1 MVCMHHGVMHDG
13 SGEIRFVGQAGAASQ
28 HVLMKLMPQWQPA
41 LLLQP
46 LLMGPPKA
54 FARQRALFY
63 VKMLL
68 RLDCC
73 GKAPFIARLL
83 VALDRRMYPPHCSQ
97 SRMAHAII
105 ARVQTGLCK
114 DALAAHASFHA
125 AYPRTI
131 IHDGYQY
138 KTLADHDPHSTD
150 CVNEIG
156 KLRALDP
163 AWRICPCTPA
173 TVRVCAAY
181 PWQAYTLVFADGS
194 AVGTSEYNP
203 GMSVVK
209 SRALYKDSDGR
220 YEATSRFITDQG
232 KLLKCDVFIRRKL

>member
-73 GKAPFIARLL
+73 GKV
-83 VALDRRMYPPHCSQ
+83 VAL
-97 SRMAHAII
+97 
-105 ARVQTGLCK
+105 L
-114 DALAAHASFHA
+114 ALF
-125 AYPRTI
+125 
-131 IHDGYQY
+131 
-138 KTLADHDPHSTD
+138 
-150 CVNEIG
+150 
-156 KLRALDP
+156 
-163 AWRICPCTPA
+163 
-173 TVRVCAAY
+173 
-181 PWQAYTLVFADGS
+181 
-194 AVGTSEYNP
+194 
-203 GMSVVK
+203 
-209 SRALYKDSDGR
+209 
-220 YEATSRFITDQG
+220 
-232 KLLKCDVFIRRKL
+232 